1 MIPAIRPA
9 GAVSKCRLGWFNN
22 TDIIGAMISFLLSR
36 WRGQAPLETVFWR
49 DMIVIGTAI
58 NIAAAAAAL
67 GLLIYG
73 ASTPAALAVHFGPVP
88 WNFFLFLSV
97 YRSADNAAGANVL
110 TTKAGATLWLVLMLL
125 V

>member
-1 MIPAIRPA
+1 M
-9 GAVSKCRLGWFNN
+9 K
-22 TDIIGAMISFLLSR
+22 SFLLSR

-58 NIAAAAAAL
+58 NIAAALAAL
-67 GLLIYG
+67 ALLIYG
-73 ASTPAALAVHFGPVP
+73 AGTPAALAVHFAQAP

-97 YRSADNAAGANVL
+97 HRSADNAAGANVL
-110 TTKAGATLWLVLMLL
+110 AAKAGAALWLILMLL

>member
-1 MIPAIRPA
+1 M
-9 GAVSKCRLGWFNN
+9 K
-22 TDIIGAMISFLLSR
+22 SFLLSR

-58 NIAAAAAAL
+58 NIAAAVAVVA
-67 GLLIYG
+67 LLIYG
-73 ASTPAALAVHFGPVP
+73 AGTPTALAVHFAPAP
-88 WNFFLFLSV
+88 WNFFLFLAV

-110 TTKAGATLWLVLMLL
+110 AAKAGAALWLVLMVL